1 MSNIQA
7 KKSGGGGDRAKWS
20 EPEEKT
26 LIDTLIA
33 EVRRGRRAESGF
45 KASSFVLVQ
54 EEIQQRHNTILE
66 IQQIKNKYSAV
77 SSFRCPFKE
86 ITQLT
91 ILIDEER
98 LRYLQYITETK
109 RIWLG

>member
-7 KKSGGGGDRAKWS
+7 KKSSGGDRAKWS

-26 LIDTLIA
+26 MIDILIA

-54 EEIQQRHNTILE
+54 EEIQQRYSTILD
-66 IQQIKNKYSAV
+66 IQQIKNKYSV
-77 SSFRCPFKE
+77 VGSFKSFFTE
-86 ITQLT
+86 IIQLT
-91 ILIDEER
+91 VLTDEKR
-98 LRYLQYITETK
+98 L
-109 RIWLG
+109 